1 MRVSRRLQGGRPIEL
16 VPERLWGGKGVPQ
29 RALGWWLCRWSWA
42 TVLSGTLSRTVGV
55 RGGQRTD
62 VTAEERRAQ
71 CSPEEGASEPEEWD
85 GAHMT
90 TVPRSSKEEP
100 EDGRS
105 QRPQSLAELPGGH
118 HE

>member
-1 MRVSRRLQGGRPIEL
+1 M
-16 VPERLWGGKGVPQ
+16 
-29 RALGWWLCRWSWA
+29 
-42 TVLSGTLSRTVGV
+42 
-55 RGGQRTD
+55 
-62 VTAEERRAQ
+62 TAEERRAQ
-71 CSPEEGASEPEEWD
+71 CSPEEGAPEPEEWD